1 MWKTLINMLKNAF
14 VMTDLQ
20 EARDKQAVTD
30 GVNFIF
36 VKTKSVLFLIVKH
49 KYNVHDLI
57 VKQ

>member
-1 MWKTLINMLKNAF
+1 MLKNAF
-14 VMTDLQ
+14 VMTNLQ

-57 VKQ
+57 VKQYIYL